1 MSIKQ
6 LPPLAYLKERL
17 DYNPETG
24 SLTWRARPVEHFK
37 EKKVGL
43 MWNSKNAGKK
53 AGSSQ
58 PSGYIL
64 VSVGGARY
72 QHHRLSYYLG
82 TGKVPDK
89 IDHINGITDDNRLC
103 NLRSVAHKDNMRNKK
118 RPTTNTSGTMGVYY
132 CKTSGKW
139 RAALGRTHLGYFTDK
154 IEAQEARA
162 LAQLDAGYHENHGR
176 VQC

>member
-6 LPPLAYLKERL
+6 LPPLEYLKEL
-17 DYNPETG
+17 FTYNKETG
-24 SLTWRARPVEHFK
+24 SLTWKTRPVEHFK
-37 EKKVGL
+37 SQRVCN
-43 MWNSKNAGKK
+43 MWNAKSSGKE

-82 TGKVPDK
+82 TGEVPDK
-89 IDHINGITDDNRLC
+89 IDHINGIIDDNRLC

-118 RPTTNTSGTMGVYY
+118 RPTTNTSGTMGVYC
-132 CKTSGKW
+132 CKASGKW
-139 RAALGRTHLGYFTDK
+139 RAVLGRKHLGYHTDK
-154 IEAQEARA
+154 IDAIYARHYAQA
-162 LAQLDAGYHENHGR
+162 DANYHTNHGR